1 MPKLAGSSV
10 KTEDVLHF
18 IAEDGITLLVTT
30 NAKRYPVDYTLD
42 QLAELVS
49 PEQFFR
55 INRKVFI
62 SINAVQKV
70 SSYFNSRLKINSAL
84 LDDESAIV
92 SRERVNEFKAWLDK

>member
-1 MPKLAGSSV
+1 
-10 KTEDVLHF
+10 
-18 IAEDGITLLVTT
+18 
-30 NAKRYPVDYTLD
+30 VDYTLD

-55 INRKVFI
+55 INRKVLI

-70 SSYFNSRLKINSAL
+70 SSYFNSRLKINSDL